1 MKAHR
6 LYSILVIVSGLLFFC
21 SCSSPKTSPHQSLCK
36 QEKVVKNEILAIAES
51 LTNATVQKAYPK
63 LFNLV
68 DTYFAD
74 DVVIKYVDPG
84 DPNRRVQIV
93 PLAQYKYMVRQ
104 MPQFILDYTQ
114 QDRGMQITVASD
126 CASVRIRGVQMERTT
141 MSTNAAMMMAPY
153 MFKKNPSKR
162 FDDEVTI
169 ESEEKY
175 ILDFERREGNW
186 FITLIDTE
194 VIKADFL

>member
-1 MKAHR
+1 
-6 LYSILVIVSGLLFFC
+6 
-21 SCSSPKTSPHQSLCK
+21 
-36 QEKVVKNEILAIAES
+36 
-51 LTNATVQKAYPK
+51 
-63 LFNLV
+63 
-68 DTYFAD
+68 
-74 DVVIKYVDPG
+74 
-84 DPNRRVQIV
+84 
-93 PLAQYKYMVRQ
+93 
-104 MPQFILDYTQ
+104 
-114 QDRGMQITVASD
+114 
-126 CASVRIRGVQMERTT
+126 